1 MTELLSNITQD
12 LNLLP
17 LQAPVVLAKIA
28 VAFICS
34 FFIAFIYRRTYCGP
48 GYSVAYTHTL
58 ILLSMATAVVI
69 MVIGNN
75 LARAFGLVGA
85 MSIVRFRHAVKNT
98 QDIVY
103 VFFALAVGMAAGVG
117 FYTIAIVGTLF
128 ISLVVYLLAR
138 SRLGTPRRNDYL
150 LQFNSRSTRDPDPP
164 WLAVLTKHCR
174 KLTPINVRTLGDTDM
189 IELSYYVRL
198 RDPTRGN
205 ALIEELNR
213 APGVETVNLFFDE
226 EQI

>member
-17 LQAPVVLAKIA
+17 LQAPVVIAKIA
-28 VAFICS
+28 VAFLCS
-34 FFIAFIYRRTYCGP
+34 FFIAFIYRKTYRGP

-58 ILLSMATAVVI
+58 ILLSMTTAVVI

-103 VFFALAVGMAAGVG
+103 IFFALAVGMAAGVG

-128 ISLVVYLLAR
+128 ISLVIYLLAR
-138 SRLGTPRRNDYL
+138 SRLGTPRRDDYL
-150 LQFNSRSTRDPDPP
+150 LQFSTRSAGDESPP
-164 WLAVLTKHCR
+164 WLAVLNRHCR
-174 KLTPINVRTLGDTDM
+174 KLTPINVRSLGDSELM
-189 IELSYYVRL
+189 ELSYYVRL
-198 RDPTRGN
+198 HDTARGD

-213 APGVETVNLFFDE
+213 VPGVDGVNLFFDE